1 MDCSKWIL
9 GLMRPKMVD
18 EVVHH
23 GKAIGYV
30 MAVSEEEVGMLP
42 WNFGF
47 VEERSMKVVA
57 DQGHTKLGLS
67 PINHMCK
74 VVIILEGFWL
84 GKEKRFLTADLSQ
97 IGNNG
102 RSFFLLVSRLLGQE
116 QVVELIQNG
125 PKAVLVVRPD
135 GT

>member
-84 GKEKRFLTADLSQ
+84 GKEKRFLTAGPVPNWKQWPL
-97 IGNNG
+97 IFPVG
-102 RSFFLLVSRLLGQE
+102 
-116 QVVELIQNG
+116 VETPG
-125 PKAVLVVRPD
+125 AGAGGGADTKWAKSSACCAA
-135 GT
+135 